1 MTELNEWLGRA
12 LAQDYDLV
20 WLPLDNE
27 LREHLSVDSLIN
39 WFNSVEHSQHNSVL
53 SFFAAFDT
61 PD

>member
-39 WFNSVEHSQHNSVL
+39 WFNSVEHSKHNSVL